1 LNQGFHLFT
10 IYSPLLLGVWEDA
23 DLEGTIVYNRLE
35 ERMEHRSGEER
46 YFWWKGEWRTKSS
59 FFGLVESMEEKL
71 KKAGFAPC
79 QRIGSL
85 LPNSPAFLALC
96 AAAWRLGGC
105 VVPLNFLAGPGA
117 TLRNVQRAELF
128 SVVVPDFA
136 KPQLELLQEKAGDFP
151 YSVATLDGEFSLCRG
166 KKQDLANPEED
177 HAVIFFTSGT
187 TGNPKAVPLTHG
199 NVFSNVQ
206 AAFEH
211 VPGLGGGKTMFNVL
225 PNFHAFGFTVASI
238 LPLLVPD
245 MGEVVVPSFMPPE
258 NTLKV
263 LQETRCTALVAVPT
277 MIAMLIGAAAKYKP
291 DLSSL
296 ELLVSGGDRFPLRLD
311 EKCERLLGLG
321 VLEGYGLTETSPVV
335 SVNPTYESK
344 KQGTVGTLLPGFEA
358 EVRGEDGHVLPPGN
372 DGVLWLRGPS
382 VAREYL
388 GAPDLTRER
397 FQNGWFNTGD
407 VVRLDEK
414 GYLTVLDR
422 VSDMMIV
429 SGFNV
434 YPQEVEAV
442 LNEHPRVRESAVV
455 GVENPISGQTI
466 KAYVAL
472 HPQEGPELT
481 SREMV
486 AFCRERLAHY
496 KVPRHVEFVED
507 FPRSPIGKI
516 LKHQL

>member
-1 LNQGFHLFT
+1 MYT
-10 IYSPLLLGVWEDA
+10 
-23 DLEGTIVYNRLE
+23 RLE
-35 ERMEHRSGEER
+35 ERMEQRSGEER

-59 FFGLVESMEEKL
+59 FLGLVESMEGEL

-136 KPQLELLQEKAGDFP
+136 KPQLDLLQEKAADFP
-151 YSVATLDGEFSLCRG
+151 YSVVNLDGEFSLCRG
-166 KKQDLANPEED
+166 RRQEITNPDED

-187 TGNPKAVPLTHG
+187 TGNPKVVPLTHR
-199 NVFSNVQ
+199 NISSNVE
-206 AAFEH
+206 AACEH
-211 VPGLGGGKTMFNVL
+211 VPGLRGGKVMFNVL

-245 MGEVVVPSFMPPE
+245 MGEVILPSFMPPE

-263 LQETRCTALVAVPT
+263 LQETRATALVAVPT
-277 MIAMLIGAAAKYKP
+277 MISMLIGAAAKHKP
-291 DLSSL
+291 DLSAL

-335 SVNPTYESK
+335 SVNPTYERK
-344 KQGTVGTLLPGFEA
+344 KQGTVGSLLPGFEA
-358 EVRGEDGHVLPPGN
+358 EVRGEGGQLVSPGEE
-372 DGVLWLRGPS
+372 GVLWLRGPS

-388 GAPDLTRER
+388 GAPELTEER

-407 VVRLDEK
+407 VVRLDEE

-429 SGFNV
+429 GGFNV

-455 GVENPISGQTI
+455 GADNPISGQTI
-466 KAYVAL
+466 KAYVVL
-472 HPQEGPELT
+472 HPQEGGGDLT

-496 KVPRHVEFVED
+496 KVPRHVEFVDE

>member
-1 LNQGFHLFT
+1 
-10 IYSPLLLGVWEDA
+10 VRKDA
-23 DLEGTIVYNRLE
+23 DLEGAIVYTRLE
-35 ERMEHRSGEER
+35 ERMEQRSGEER

-59 FFGLVESMEEKL
+59 FLGLVESMEGEL

-136 KPQLELLQEKAGDFP
+136 KPQLDLLQEKAADFP
-151 YSVATLDGEFSLCRG
+151 YSVVNLDGEFSLCRG
-166 KKQDLANPEED
+166 RRQEITNPDED

-187 TGNPKAVPLTHG
+187 TGNPKVVPLTHR
-199 NVFSNVQ
+199 NISSNVE
-206 AAFEH
+206 AACEH
-211 VPGLGGGKTMFNVL
+211 VPGLRGGKVMFNVL

-245 MGEVVVPSFMPPE
+245 MGEVILPSFMPPE

-263 LQETRCTALVAVPT
+263 LQETRATALVAVPT
-277 MIAMLIGAAAKYKP
+277 MISMLIGAAAKHKP
-291 DLSSL
+291 DLSAL

-335 SVNPTYESK
+335 SVNPTYERK
-344 KQGTVGTLLPGFEA
+344 KQGTVGSLLPGFEA
-358 EVRGEDGHVLPPGN
+358 EVRGEGGQLVSPGEE
-372 DGVLWLRGPS
+372 GVLWLRGPS

-388 GAPDLTRER
+388 GAPELTEER

-407 VVRLDEK
+407 VVRLDEE

-429 SGFNV
+429 GGFNV

-455 GVENPISGQTI
+455 GADNPISGQTI
-466 KAYVAL
+466 KAYVVL
-472 HPQEGPELT
+472 HPQEGGGDLT

-496 KVPRHVEFVED
+496 KVPRHVEFVDE

>member
-1 LNQGFHLFT
+1 MCK
-10 IYSPLLLGVWEDA
+10 
-23 DLEGTIVYNRLE
+23 RLE
-35 ERMEHRSGEER
+35 EQMEQRRGEER
-46 YFWWKGEWRTKSS
+46 FFWWKGEWRRKSS
-59 FFGLVESMEEKL
+59 FFDLVKTMEAEL
-71 KKAGFAPC
+71 QKAGFAPC

-96 AAAWRLGGC
+96 VATWRLGGC

-136 KPQLELLQEKAGDFP
+136 KPQLDLLAEKAGDFP
-151 YSVATLDGEFSLCRG
+151 YSVASLDGAFSLCRG
-166 KKQDLANPEED
+166 QKQDLADPRED
-177 HAVIFFTSGT
+177 DAVIFFTSGT
-187 TGNPKAVPLTHG
+187 TGTPKAVPLTHG
-199 NVFSNVQ
+199 NITSNVR
-206 AAFEH
+206 ACYEH
-211 VPGLGGGKTMFNVL
+211 VPGLRGGKVMFNVL

-238 LPLLVPD
+238 LPLLVDD
-245 MGEVVVPSFMPPE
+245 MGEVIMPSFMPPE

-263 LQETRCTALVAVPT
+263 LQETRSTALVAVPT
-277 MIAMLIGAAAKYKP
+277 MLSMLIGTAARHKP
-291 DLSSL
+291 ELPAL

-335 SVNPTYESK
+335 SVNPTYQRK
-344 KQGTVGTLLPGFEA
+344 KQGTVGTLLPGFRA
-358 EVRGEDGHVLPPGN
+358 EVRNEKGETVRSGEE
-372 DGVLWLRGPS
+372 GVLWLQGPS

-388 GAPDLTRER
+388 GSPGLTEER
-397 FQNGWFNTGD
+397 FRNGWFNTGD
-407 VVRLDEK
+407 VVRLDEE

-442 LNEHPRVRESAVV
+442 LNEHPMVRESAVM
-455 GVENPISGQTI
+455 GVQNPISGQVV

-472 HPQEGPELT
+472 RNPGEDALS
-481 SREMV
+481 SRELV
-486 AFCRERLAHY
+486 SFCRERLAHY
-496 KVPRHVEFVED
+496 KVPRQVEFVEE